1 MNGLEVLVN
10 IEFESEQTDNVS
22 EVYSTKSVPYIS
34 LHDFFLYE
42 DAYAV
47 IKDSE
52 GVAKPEIDSGY
63 EIAAK
68 IEIGE

>member
-1 MNGLEVLVN
+1 M
-10 IEFESEQTDNVS
+10 S

-47 IKDSE
+47 VKES
-52 GVAKPEIDSGY
+52 
-63 EIAAK
+63 
-68 IEIGE
+68 